1 MYSIFDYNEHT
12 KIPMITLKQI
22 HYALTIEKEL
32 HFKKAADACYVSPST
47 LSNAISEMEAQLG
60 IQIFERTS
68 KKVIVTSLG
77 KEVLKK
83 ARTIKMEISDINQLS
98 EDQKNPLSMPITLG
112 IIPTVGPYFIP
123 LVLPSLKKK
132 FPELKLKIIE
142 AQSSSLVS
150 KVNNGE
156 IDMAIL
162 AMPYKLDGLLS
173 FKFWEENFYYIS
185 HKENQETG
193 KKKIK
198 AKEIDLSELMLL
210 DDGHCL
216 KSHVLAACRIDSDKQ
231 YSMEASSLTTLTQ
244 LVAGNMGSTLVPHMA
259 IKQLVNSNSSISKA
273 LLDEPGPHREL
284 AIVTRPSY
292 SGFKNVQLLKDV
304 FSSSLDKNTKGF

>member
-1 MYSIFDYNEHT
+1 
-12 KIPMITLKQI
+12 MITLKQI

-77 KEVLKK
+77 KEILKK
-83 ARTIKMEISDINQLS
+83 ARTIKMEIGDINQLS

-132 FPELKLKIIE
+132 FPKLKLKIIE
-142 AQSSSLVS
+142 AQSSVLVS

-185 HKENQETG
+185 YKG
-193 KKKIK
+193 KQKIDK
-198 AKEIDLSELMLL
+198 DKIRAKEIDQSDLMLL
-210 DDGHCL
+210 NDDHCL
-216 KSHVLAACRIDSDKQ
+216 KNHALAACKIDSDKQ
-231 YSMEASSLTTLTQ
+231 YSIEASSLTTLTQ

-284 AIVTRPSY
+284 VIIIRPSY
-292 SGFKNVQLLKDV
+292 SGLKNVKLLKDV
-304 FSSSLDKNTKGF
+304 FFSSLLANTKSF